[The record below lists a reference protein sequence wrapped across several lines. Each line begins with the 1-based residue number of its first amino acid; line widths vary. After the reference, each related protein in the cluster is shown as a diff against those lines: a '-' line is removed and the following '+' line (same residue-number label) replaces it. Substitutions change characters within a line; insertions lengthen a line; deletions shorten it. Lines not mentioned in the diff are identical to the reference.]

1 MVVPRGVVV
10 GVVELDEREPVVE
23 LCVEVPRPVVVDVLV
38 LDEREPVFEL
48 CVEVPRPVVVVVALD
63 EREPVLVVCVE
74 VPRGAEALRSVRM
87 VFGSAV
93 LPVVRRVLAVD
104 EVARWLGVPTVVVGL
119 LPRVLPR

>member
-10 GVVELDEREPVVE
+10 VVVVLDEREPVLE

-63 EREPVLVVCVE
+63 EREPVVVVCVE
-74 VPRGAEALRSVRM
+74 VPRGAEALRSVNM
-87 VFGSAV
+87 VLGSAV
-93 LPVVRRVLAVD
+93 LPVVRRVLAVE
-104 EVARWLGVPTVVVGL
+104 EVARWLGLPTVVVGL
-119 LPRVLPR
+119 LPRVLPK